1 MGSRKDKKGGGVIR
15 GTLANIGRVIA
26 ALIMVGII
34 TGCIIASV
42 LTVYILRYI
51 NSDEEIRLSDLNLRY
66 STILYTEETDPE
78 TGEPKVLQ
86 QLQTTEN
93 RIWVSLDKIPKHMQE
108 AVVAIE
114 DQRFWTHQGVDWKRT
129 FGAFVN
135 MFIPIYPTQAGGS
148 TIDQQLIK
156 NITGDNE
163 VRIERKVQEIFRA
176 LNLEKRYSKDQ
187 ILEAYLNTIYF
198 NNGAYGVQAAANTY
212 FGKDVSELSVAEAA
226 SIIGITNAPGAYNPL
241 AHPEANKRRQE
252 NILFA
257 MHEQGY
263 LTDKEYEEALNEKL
277 EFKTEFAA
285 SRVNPVYSYFTD
297 YVIDQVI
304 DDLMEQYGYTNQVAQ
319 QMVTSGGLRIYTTV
333 DERVQDIVTN
343 FYSDVKN
350 FPTVTNEGEYPQ
362 SAAAILDPNGK
373 IIALAGGI
381 GEKRGMREFNRATD
395 AYRQCG
401 SSIKPISAYLQAVE
415 RDVVTWSTKIDDGP
429 VDLGTHTLVNH
440 YSGYLGPITVDEA
453 LQRSTNTVPYKLI
466 QQIGPKTSFD
476 FLTEKLDMYSLVD
489 RKVTDSGIKSDIDVF
504 PMALGGLTDG
514 VSPLEMAGAYQIFA
528 NGGYFTRPYAYTRV
542 LDADG
547 NPILERD
554 TTPRRVITPET
565 ATIINRLMQRVTTG
579 PHGTGGRAPW
589 NSASFPVAGKTGTT
603 DDDKDQWFIGDTP
616 YYVCAIWMGYDEPE
630 RIRYTGV
637 WYPPPEVYRTLMQQ
651 VHEGL
656 EPKQF
661 PIWGDVQQ
669 AEYCTESGDLAGDS
683 CATTATGWYKTTNM
697 PPVCTYCDAIGAE
710 DLDDRRSSDD
720 DDDDRGRSSSSK
732 SGGLIR
738 RSPSGLR
745 IIDNDD

>member
-1 MGSRKDKKGGGVIR
+1 
-15 GTLANIGRVIA
+15 
-26 ALIMVGII
+26 
-34 TGCIIASV
+34 
-42 LTVYILRYI
+42 
-51 NSDEEIRLSDLNLRY
+51 
-66 STILYTEETDPE
+66 
-78 TGEPKVLQ
+78 
-86 QLQTTEN
+86 
-93 RIWVSLDKIPKHMQE
+93 
-108 AVVAIE
+108 
-114 DQRFWTHQGVDWKRT
+114 
-129 FGAFVN
+129 
-135 MFIPIYPTQAGGS
+135 
-148 TIDQQLIK
+148 
-156 NITGDNE
+156 
-163 VRIERKVQEIFRA
+163 
-176 LNLEKRYSKDQ
+176 
-187 ILEAYLNTIYF
+187 
-198 NNGAYGVQAAANTY
+198 
-212 FGKDVSELSVAEAA
+212 
-226 SIIGITNAPGAYNPL
+226 
-241 AHPEANKRRQE
+241 
-252 NILFA
+252 
-257 MHEQGY
+257 
-263 LTDKEYEEALNEKL
+263 
-277 EFKTEFAA
+277 
-285 SRVNPVYSYFTD
+285 
-297 YVIDQVI
+297 
-304 DDLMEQYGYTNQVAQ
+304 
-319 QMVTSGGLRIYTTV
+319 
-333 DERVQDIVTN
+333 
-343 FYSDVKN
+343 
-350 FPTVTNEGEYPQ
+350 
-362 SAAAILDPNGK
+362 
-373 IIALAGGI
+373 
-381 GEKRGMREFNRATD
+381 
-395 AYRQCG
+395 
-401 SSIKPISAYLQAVE
+401 
-415 RDVVTWSTKIDDGP
+415 
-429 VDLGTHTLVNH
+429 
-440 YSGYLGPITVDEA
+440 
-453 LQRSTNTVPYKLI
+453 
-466 QQIGPKTSFD
+466 
-476 FLTEKLDMYSLVD
+476 MYSLVD

-683 CATTATGWYKTTNM
+683 CATTATGWDKTTNM